1 VNPLE
6 FAVKI
11 ADVLEDDPYATLED
25 TCDRLLQ
32 ELSVYQQPL
41 LPGGHI
47 PRIVASGTVR
57 TSDGG
62 SLPFFALDLM
72 RVSRAQLQE
81 VDDELEERLM
91 NSLDQHHQRGWLH
104 GDIEHGMFS
113 SALQTQGP
121 VWVDFRC
128 ASRID
133 NKRQIT
139 AEVDECRRIMLRSMC
154 GPSTRSA
161 ALMCLSTCR
170 LALAGPIITSLYRC

>member
-1 VNPLE
+1 MPRVKTPATGCCRSSVCISSRCCRCKADTYRALWHRARSGLATAAACRPLH
-6 FAVKI
+6 
-11 ADVLEDDPYATLED
+11 
-25 TCDRLLQ
+25 
-32 ELSVYQQPL
+32 S
-41 LPGGHI
+41 
-47 PRIVASGTVR
+47 
-57 TSDGG
+57 
-62 SLPFFALDLM
+62 LM
-72 RVSRAQLQE
+72 RVSLAQLQGE
-81 VDDELEERLM
+81 VDDELEERVTE
-91 NSLDQHHQRGWLH
+91 SLDQIHQRGWLH
-104 GDIEHGMFS
+104 GDIEPAHGIFS

-170 LALAGPIITSLYRC
+170 LAWAGPMITGL